1 MREFVLDRAQCR
13 FHEIQTVFRLQALVS
28 GDVRPNQ
35 CWIRIVIEC
44 SDPAVFSV
52 SVVMV
57 PSTCLAQSDVTVPQ
71 QCDELPGCRV
81 VLWNH
86 TLEVREHNVD

>member
-13 FHEIQTVFRLQALVS
+13 FHEIQTIFCLQALVS
-28 GDVRPNQ
+28 GDIRSNQ
-35 CWIRIVIEC
+35 CWIRIIVEC
-44 SDPAVFSV
+44 GDPAVFSV

-57 PSTCLAQSDVTVPQ
+57 PSTCLVQSDVAVPQ